1 MILVTICYDTDDEN
15 NNDKIMISII
25 ILNILMIPLTLLSF
39 LVVQNNRNSLT
50 Y

>member
-1 MILVTICYDTDDEN
+1 MILITICYDTDDEN